1 MASIPLKNT
10 HGLISLRRRW
20 MFFVLVCAG
29 VLSGS
34 FALLFFFWE
43 AEFAFRWLALASV
56 VTAYLIAVL
65 WFSLTDNHRIGE
77 IRLLP
82 DFGLGTNLTLARG
95 LLVALLS
102 GFLLLP
108 RPGGMLAWI
117 PGVLYGLAGFA
128 DLFDGYFARIE
139 DRVTKMGQNLDIQ
152 FDSIGILAAVLLA
165 VHYGQIPP
173 WYIVIALARYI
184 YLLGLFLW
192 KLYGR
197 NEFVLPHSP
206 GRRAFAGF
214 QMGFLSVILLPI
226 FSPPGTFY
234 AAGLIAVPFLF
245 GFALDWMT
253 AAGLIQRPIGIWS
266 SVQPAITK
274 WFPLLIRVTLPILY
288 LTFHF
293 LEKSA
298 LNNTSEDLN
307 LITWFDLAV
316 IFLIFAGMAGRFMG
330 ILGLFLLGF
339 HQISGPLSYVQLLLL
354 AGYIAIVYLGTGYYS
369 LWTPEDKLIKRRLG
383 ETGARRFGVV

>member
-1 MASIPLKNT
+1 MASIPRKNT
-10 HGLISLRRRW
+10 HGLINLRWRW
-20 MFFVLVCAG
+20 VFFMLVCAS

-34 FALLFFFWE
+34 YALLFIFWE
-43 AEFAFRWLALASV
+43 AGYASRWLVLASV

-77 IRLLP
+77 MRLLP
-82 DFGLGTNLTLARG
+82 AFGLGTNLTLARG

-102 GFLLLP
+102 GFLFLP

-117 PGVLYGLAGFA
+117 PGFLYVFAGFA

-139 DRVTKMGQNLDIQ
+139 DCVTKMGQNLDIQ
-152 FDSIGILAAVLLA
+152 FDSIGILTAVLLA

-184 YLLGLFLW
+184 YLLGLYLW
-192 KLYGR
+192 KLNGR
-197 NEFVLPHSP
+197 KEFVLPHSP
-206 GRRAFAGF
+206 GRRAFAGL

-253 AAGLIQRPIGIWS
+253 AIGLIQRPVGIWS
-266 SVQPAITK
+266 SVQSTVTK

-288 LTFHF
+288 LSSLLF
-293 LEKSA
+293 KNRA
-298 LNNTSEDLN
+298 LINTSKELN
-307 LITWFDLAV
+307 LITWLELAV
-316 IFLIFAGMAGRFMG
+316 IFLIFIGMAGRFMG

-354 AGYIAIVYLGTGYYS
+354 AGYVAIIYLGTGFCS
-369 LWTPEDKLIKRRLG
+369 LWTPEKRLITHRIG
-383 ETGARRFGVV
+383 EKGT